1 MKEPGKKDPFIHA
14 VMRRLSP
21 EIRASFTPA
30 QRAAIEEALMSDKTS
45 KVRRVDIRLNV
56 PLFFGS
62 YYLVFLMGRDRRVST
77 QRLESRRQQG
87 LSISSLVLFFFIL
100 LSPLVVVI
108 LLILYAVKTALGVD
122 LMPDWHL
129 RDLLRFW

>member
-1 MKEPGKKDPFIHA
+1 MKEPGKEDPYIHA

-45 KVRRVDIRLNV
+45 KGHRVDIRLNI

-77 QRLESRRQQG
+77 VRLESIRQQG
-87 LSISSLVLFFFIL
+87 LSLSSLVFFFLIV
-100 LSPLVVVI
+100 LSPVAMAI
-108 LLILYAVKTALGVD
+108 LLILYAVKSALGID

-129 RDLLRFW
+129 KDLLRLW